1 MRPPGGTR
9 HSRIRASSP
18 AMERGVYL
26 HCRAADTWLPCPLR
40 AWSLLS
46 ALGTQAPYPQ
56 RDDVGQRG
64 PRPDPLQLYHS
75 AVWAMPCQAGGLAAA
90 AGGGSPPHGTSEP
103 GKGASSRKT
112 GAWPRLP
119 QQNHRHPHC
128 WLAQALCLRQLVPS
142 PKCPLRGPRSE
153 GVAAWKGGGAQAGG
167 SGAWV

>member
-1 MRPPGGTR
+1 MSTVSGVVRTFLRPPGGTR

-64 PRPDPLQLYHS
+64 PRLDPLQLSHS

-90 AGGGSPPHGTSEP
+90 AGGGSPPRHVRARQGSQLQENRCLAPPSTTEP
-103 GKGASSRKT
+103 PTPPLLAGPSS
-112 GAWPRLP
+112 LP
-119 QQNHRHPHC
+119 
-128 WLAQALCLRQLVPS
+128 
-142 PKCPLRGPRSE
+142 
-153 GVAAWKGGGAQAGG
+153 
-167 SGAWV
+167 